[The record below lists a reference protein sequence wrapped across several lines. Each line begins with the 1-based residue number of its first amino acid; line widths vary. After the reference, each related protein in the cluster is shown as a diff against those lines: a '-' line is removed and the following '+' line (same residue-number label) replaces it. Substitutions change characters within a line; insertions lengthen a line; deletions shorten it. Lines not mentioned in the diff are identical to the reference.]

1 VTGEAQPRRVAQV
14 PSGFAVTASVAATPT
29 GRVDRHVIA
38 TMWNGARR
46 LMSLTPADPDPTQL
60 QLDLWADQLTADN
73 DGVRPVVRVVEK
85 AFGPPSPGHVSPYGD
100 AA

>member
-14 PSGFAVTASVAATPT
+14 PSGFAVTASVAAT
-29 GRVDRHVIA
+29 
-38 TMWNGARR
+38 
-46 LMSLTPADPDPTQL
+46 PTQL